1 MQSSARPAD
10 VLFFRCGPCGTEL
23 SVPLA
28 LQGIEGPCPCC
39 GQHIKA
45 PAYIPPAAPRMV
57 HLPPLDLRHETAAI
71 PVKSS
76 PSLTWENHPVGP
88 DLSVNL
94 KLPDPVPSP
103 PEDSGELSP
112 SPRLLPRQLASHGA
126 QSFQAKLAIVSP
138 EEGPDGAGQERN
150 AEAIRRKSATKKG
163 TGRHVA
169 FFDSPLF
176 RIFRVALLVTTGG
189 LFAGLVLYLKDRNW
203 VLDLPWR
210 PAPVETVVEVPL
222 TGPAVTSRPAELE
235 KPFLGEDPSELN
247 GIFDPSTLAPLP
259 EATAIPVGA
268 SPIAGSKK

>member
-45 PAYIPPAAPRMV
+45 PSFRPPAVPRMV

-71 PVKSS
+71 PGQPAAALDWDRHAAS
-76 PSLTWENHPVGP
+76 P
-88 DLSVNL
+88 DLHVNQA
-94 KLPDPVPSP
+94 LPDPNP
-103 PEDSGELSP
+103 PLLADSGERSP

-126 QSFQAKLAIVSP
+126 QSFQAKLTITPA
-138 EEGPDGAGQERN
+138 EEAPGESGQARN
-150 AEAIRRKSATKKG
+150 VEEVPRKSAGKKADG
-163 TGRHVA
+163 LRA
-169 FFDSPLF
+169 LFFDSPLF

-189 LFAGLVLYLKDRNW
+189 LCAGLVLYLKDRNW

-210 PAPVETVVEVPL
+210 PAPAETVVEVPL
-222 TGPAVTSRPAELE
+222 PGPAVTSRPAELE
-235 KPFLGEDPSELN
+235 RPYLEEDPSELN
-247 GIFDPSTLAPLP
+247 GIFDPAALIPP
-259 EATAIPVGA
+259 PDATAIPVGA
-268 SPIAGSKK
+268 SPIAGSAK